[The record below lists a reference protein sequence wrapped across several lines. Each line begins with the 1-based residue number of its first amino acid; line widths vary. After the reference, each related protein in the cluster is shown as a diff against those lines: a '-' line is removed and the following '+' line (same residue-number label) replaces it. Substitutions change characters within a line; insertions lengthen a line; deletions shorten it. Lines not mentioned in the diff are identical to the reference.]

1 MTSKKK
7 SQKIFPIHVYQK
19 RGPNFT
25 ISPIPAFE
33 GHLLQIFWRSIIEA
47 RANLANALAKILW
60 SYGMGG
66 GASGH
71 PNTLQLRHWMAFS
84 FVSGLVATNLP
95 NYNFLWI

>member
-47 RANLANALAKILW
+47 QANFPSVLAKILW
-60 SYGMGG
+60 SYGVWGG
-66 GASGH
+66 VPLDTQTRSSYATEWPSASSVG
-71 PNTLQLRHWMAFS
+71 
-84 FVSGLVATNLP
+84 
-95 NYNFLWI
+95 